1 MYRNAQLYS
10 KLKMKAS
17 VILSLILLASAARMR
32 IPTDE
37 RLAQIDSTSYGKGLL
52 DTIELE
58 MTSGASTDKI
68 VEMLDALAADLTAD
82 QKADDA
88 DWAQKNQEC
97 IDQKA
102 EFNAQIDAAEAE
114 ILDATN
120 LLAQYRPELATTEEQ
135 LATKGT
141 EIADLSAELNAFIGA
156 HGEDSFDYE
165 ARMAEHKAVIAAID
179 EAIAEMNG
187 LVGSVAGEGIHD
199 NSERI
204 SAETA
209 VGAFAQIKALSKLA
223 SKADQGAV
231 AKIVAL
237 LEDIKGNLEASVAD
251 ENQGQVMAEEDYNAL
266 KSAMEATLADLTLA
280 QTNLTNKKAD
290 LEGKIATQETRL
302 AENEEALRVATEA
315 LAAKTRQCDE
325 WETKY
330 NNDKAKRIEE
340 LDIVQQCRAI
350 FTDESMQFSKF
361 LSDRVE
367 Y

>member
-1 MYRNAQLYS
+1 
-10 KLKMKAS
+10 MKVS
-17 VILSLILLASAARMR
+17 VILSLIFLASAARMR

-52 DTIELE
+52 DTIDLE
-58 MTSGASTDKI
+58 MTSGASVDKI
-68 VEMLDALAADLTAD
+68 VEMLDNLAADLQAD
-82 QKADDA
+82 QAADDN
-88 DWAQKNQEC
+88 DWALKNQEC

-120 LLAQYRPELATTEEQ
+120 LLAVLRPDLETTTSQ
-135 LATKGT
+135 LATKGV
-141 EIADLSAELNAFIGA
+141 EIEALTAELNGLVGA
-156 HGEDSFDYE
+156 HSDDTFDYE
-165 ARMAEHKAVIAAID
+165 ARMQEHEATIAAID
-179 EAIAEMNG
+179 EAIAAMEG
-187 LVGSVAGEGIHD
+187 LVGSVAGEGIHES
-199 NSERI
+199 SERI

-209 VGAFAQIKALSKLA
+209 VGVLAQVKALSKLA

-231 AKIVAL
+231 QTIIAL
-237 LEDIKGNLEASVAD
+237 LQEIKANLEASVAD
-251 ENQGQVMAEEDYNAL
+251 EGEGQGMAQEDYDLL
-266 KSAMEATLADLTLA
+266 KSTMETTLADLTLA
-280 QTNLTNKKAD
+280 QSTLENKKAD
-290 LEGKIATQETRL
+290 LEGQIATQETRL

-330 NNDKAKRIEE
+330 NNDKAKRAEE
-340 LDIVQQCRAI
+340 LDIVIQCTAI

>member
-1 MYRNAQLYS
+1 
-10 KLKMKAS
+10 MKAS
-17 VILSLILLASAARMR
+17 LILTVILVAAASRMR

-37 RLAQIDSTSYGKGLL
+37 RLAQIDSTVYGKGLL

-58 MTSGASTDKI
+58 MTSGASVDKI
-68 VEMLDALAADLTAD
+68 VEMLDNLSADLLAD

-102 EFNAQIDAAEAE
+102 EFNRQIDEAEAE

-120 LLAQYRPELATTEEQ
+120 LLAGLRPELAKTEEE
-135 LATKGT
+135 LSTKGS
-141 EIADLSAELNAFIGA
+141 EIADLSAQLNGLVGA

-165 ARMAEHKAVIAAID
+165 ARMADHKAAIAAID
-179 EAIAEMNG
+179 EAITAMNG
-187 LVGSVAGEGIHD
+187 LVGSVAGEGIHEK
-199 NSERI
+199 SERI

-209 VGAFAQIKALSKLA
+209 VGVFAQIKTLSKLA
-223 SKADQGAV
+223 AKADQDSV
-231 AKIVAL
+231 AKIIAL
-237 LEDIKGNLEASVAD
+237 LEDIKTNLEASVAD
-251 ENQGQVMAEEDYNAL
+251 EGQGQVMAEEDYTAL
-266 KSAMEATLADLTLA
+266 KTSMEKTLFDLETA

-290 LEGKIATQETRL
+290 LEGQIATQETRL

-330 NNDKAKRIEE
+330 NNDKAKRVEE
-340 LDIVQQCRAI
+340 LDIVGQCRAI

>member
-1 MYRNAQLYS
+1 
-10 KLKMKAS
+10 
-17 VILSLILLASAARMR
+17 
-32 IPTDE
+32 
-37 RLAQIDSTSYGKGLL
+37 
-52 DTIELE
+52 
-58 MTSGASTDKI
+58 
-68 VEMLDALAADLTAD
+68 
-82 QKADDA
+82 
-88 DWAQKNQEC
+88 
-97 IDQKA
+97 
-102 EFNAQIDAAEAE
+102 
-114 ILDATN
+114 LDATN

-266 KSAMEATLADLTLA
+266 KSAIEATLADLTLA